1 MQPDRLSA
9 MKRFVAAIFVAAAAA
24 AFPASA
30 LAWPPGFDTCQAE
43 PCTDPVGH
51 FTKPVKPILDAIV
64 VEPRQ

>member
-1 MQPDRLSA
+1 MRTLA
-9 MKRFVAAIFVAAAAA
+9 VIFVTAAAV

-51 FTKPVKPILDAIV
+51 FTKPVKPILDSIV
-64 VEPRQ
+64 VEPTA